1 MSPWLFQ
8 PSSIYHWQRERRQ
21 FILFISPS
29 LLTFLFSPFTL
40 FAKSQWSY
48 DLILESLDVNKFCN
62 GEGILQL
69 FSFRA
74 RVFWH
79 LYLIAP
85 IFYFSLS
92 LSAISISHSFSLS
105 VLFPFHLWL
114 EHKNDNYC
122 VTEFTVS
129 HSCLCT
135 SLKCTCRRKNLSN
148 TCDLKYTKEFNQLK
162 LLQDMN
168 GVHTVSKAHWFTI
181 L

>member
-1 MSPWLFQ
+1 MHNDDHTVSLAIKSFYGWYPPQWGRKVACFCSSVLKRPSEWLSFPVVSPWLFQ

-92 LSAISISHSFSLS
+92 LCHFYLSFLLFICSLSISSLT
-105 VLFPFHLWL
+105 WTQ
-114 EHKNDNYC
+114 K
-122 VTEFTVS
+122 
-129 HSCLCT
+129 
-135 SLKCTCRRKNLSN
+135 
-148 TCDLKYTKEFNQLK
+148 
-162 LLQDMN
+162 
-168 GVHTVSKAHWFTI
+168 W
-181 L
+181 